1 MREMMHIIQRKPG
14 SFDKKDKAL
23 PRIRQVSIV
32 NIIVFVLY
40 ITYNQC
46 HIKYKWSTNYV
57 KYSKFQHET

>member
-1 MREMMHIIQRKPG
+1 MREMMHIIQGKLG

-32 NIIVFVLY
+32 NIIVFVFY
-40 ITYNQC
+40 MAYNQC

-57 KYSKFQHET
+57 KYSKFQHKT